1 MIDKLCNLSV
11 KCINNYL
18 IKGNKFLYIVKKVNK
33 NSIQL
38 SFNFIYIFMYKVGIH
53 NIILSRIIE

>member
-18 IKGNKFLYIVKKVNK
+18 IKGNKFLYIVKK